1 MPLVTVVWKAFRM
14 SDSTLNRT
22 ALGAPP
28 APITERRAGL
38 AQLILLLAGSCMS
51 VLGAVLIAP
60 VLPQMTAHFAGVAGV
75 DVLVPIVLTVP
86 ALVIGLAA
94 PFAGFIV
101 DKVDRKRLLIGAM
114 VAYAVFGTAPLYLG
128 SLGAI
133 IGSRV
138 LVGVCEAAIM
148 TCCTTLI
155 GDYWS
160 GARRAR
166 YLGLQT
172 LVAALSATVFLGVG
186 GALGTAG
193 WRTPFWLYTV
203 ALVLAVPMAVALWQP
218 TGHPAGHL
226 TDNRHL
232 ERVPWRQLLGP
243 CLVTI
248 VGGIIF
254 YALIVQ
260 LSFVLTGVD
269 ITSTATIGG
278 ISAIMSLATAV
289 GSGSFAKLSRYTPRT
304 LLPIA
309 FGLSAL
315 GLAVV
320 FATRAVPVITVGA
333 VLTGFGTGLLL
344 PVLLTWAVN
353 RLHFAQRGRGTGL
366 WTGTL
371 FVGQFTSPLIVAAV
385 GAGVGG
391 LQPALGVLA
400 IVAAVLAVV
409 TLIAVPRNAEPLNV
423 THG

>member
-1 MPLVTVVWKAFRM
+1 M
-14 SDSTLNRT
+14 
-22 ALGAPP
+22 
-28 APITERRAGL
+28 L
-38 AQLILLLAGSCMS
+38 AYS
-51 VLGAVLIAP
+51 
-60 VLPQMTAHFAGVAGV
+60 
-75 DVLVPIVLTVP
+75 
-86 ALVIGLAA
+86 
-94 PFAGFIV
+94 
-101 DKVDRKRLLIGAM
+101 
-114 VAYAVFGTAPLYLG
+114 VFGTAPLYLN

-172 LVAALSATVFLGVG
+172 L
-186 GALGTAG
+186 
-193 WRTPFWLYTV
+193 
-203 ALVLAVPMAVALWQP
+203 LWQP
-218 TGHPAGHL
+218 AGHPPGHL
-226 TDNRHL
+226 TDRHL
-232 ERVPWRQLLGP
+232 ERVPWRQLLAP

-248 VGGIIF
+248 EGGVIF

-260 LSFVLTGVD
+260 LSFVLTGVG

-278 ISAIMSLATAV
+278 ISAIMSLATAL
-289 GSGSFAKLSRYTPRT
+289 GSGSFAWLSRYRPRT

-309 FGLSAL
+309 FGVSAVGL
-315 GLAVV
+315 GVV
-320 FATRAVPVITVGA
+320 FATTAVPVITVGA
-333 VLTGFGTGLLL
+333 VLTGYGTGLLL

-353 RLHFAQRGRGTGL
+353 RLHFQQRGRGTGL

-371 FVGQFTSPLIVAAV
+371 FVGQFTSPLIIAAI
-385 GAGVGG
+385 GAGAGG

-409 TLIAVPRNAEPLNV
+409 TLIAVPRSAEPLNV